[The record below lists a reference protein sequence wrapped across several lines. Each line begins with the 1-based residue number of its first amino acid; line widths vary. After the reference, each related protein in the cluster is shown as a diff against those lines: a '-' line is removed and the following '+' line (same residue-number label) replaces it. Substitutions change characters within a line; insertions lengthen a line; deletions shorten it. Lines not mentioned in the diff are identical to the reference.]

1 MMLRVIACRLL
12 DLPLLTVATD
22 TATTAVATAGRVT
35 TVLTMVRRAIV
46 DRRDS

>member
-12 DLPLLTVATD
+12 DLPLLTAAAA

-35 TVLTMVRRAIV
+35 TVLAYTHGT
-46 DRRDS
+46 

>member
-12 DLPLLTVATD
+12 DLPLLTAAAT

-35 TVLTMVRRAIV
+35 TVLAYTHGT
-46 DRRDS
+46 

>member
-12 DLPLLTVATD
+12 DLPLLTAAATT

-35 TVLTMVRRAIV
+35 TVLAVVR
-46 DRRDS
+46 